1 MRSDDLVGNLLRA
14 SEFEHQRY
22 VARTGGPVD
31 KGEWLMT
38 PQTVNA
44 YYNSD
49 HQRDHLPGRHPASAV
64 LRHDGGSTR

>member
-14 SEFEHQRY
+14 SEFQHQRY
-22 VARTGGPVD
+22 VSRTGGPVD

-44 YYNSD
+44 YYN
-49 HQRDHLPGRHPASAV
+49 PTTNEITFPAAI
-64 LRHDGGSTR
+64 LRWPFYRHDG